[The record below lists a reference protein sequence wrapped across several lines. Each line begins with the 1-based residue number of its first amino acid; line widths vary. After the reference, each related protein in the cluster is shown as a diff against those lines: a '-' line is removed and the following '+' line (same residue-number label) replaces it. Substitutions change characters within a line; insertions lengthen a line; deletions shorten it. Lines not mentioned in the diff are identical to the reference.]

1 MTNKKNEPSDQ
12 APVQVDPLEPPVDT
26 AGAARAI
33 PATTVDSVRVT
44 MVVEIGRVN
53 MTIKELRGTRQGTVI
68 PLDRAIG
75 EPIDIRA
82 NGSLIARGEVV
93 STEGHK
99 YGIRVTEI
107 VGTDDSDHPA

>member
-1 MTNKKNEPSDQ
+1 MTMKSSSPADP
-12 APVQVDPLEPPVDT
+12 APVDVDPLEPP
-26 AGAARAI
+26 AAAEKAMRAI
-33 PATTVDSVRVT
+33 RNASIDAVKVALT
-44 MVVEIGRVN
+44 VEIGRVS
-53 MTIKELRGTRQGTVI
+53 MTIKDLRQTRQGTII

-75 EPIDIRA
+75 EPIDLRA

-107 VGTDDSDHPA
+107 VSPDEADEPS